1 MKCPRVISG
10 SDLQA
15 TMTVRDDD
23 QAAILWRYALRLMG
37 GACRAKVVVWETL
50 LRGDLGI
57 AEGPVKSRLRYVART
72 ERLTLQE
79 DGVTR

>member
-50 LRGDLGI
+50 LRGPRI